1 MFIFASKG
9 GYVMNTNI
17 SIIKGIHPGI
27 ILDRELK
34 KRKLSKKQFAKS
46 IDEFPQTL
54 GAIAKGKRRINP
66 SLSLRIGEKLGIDE
80 SYFMI
85 LQTYYDIEQEKRKQQ
100 KGHHP
105 DLSKI
110 RPVVFWDTNIDEM
123 DWMKYKP
130 SIIKRVFE
138 RGNEQEK
145 QEIVRFYGNDYVSR
159 TLERSKALMRG

>member
-1 MFIFASKG
+1 
-9 GYVMNTNI
+9 MNTNI

-110 RPVVFWDTNIDEM
+110 RPVVFWDTNIDKM
-123 DWMKYKP
+123 DWVKYKP

-145 QEIVRFYGNDYVSR
+145 QEIVRFYGNDDVSR
-159 TLERSKALMRG
+159 TLEQSKALMRG

>member
-1 MFIFASKG
+1 
-9 GYVMNTNI
+9 MNTNI

-159 TLERSKALMRG
+159 TLEQSKALMRG

>member
-1 MFIFASKG
+1 
-9 GYVMNTNI
+9 MNTNI

-34 KRKLSKKQFAKS
+34 KRRLSKKQFAKL

-54 GAIAKGKRRINP
+54 GAITKGKRRINP
-66 SLSLRIGEKLGIDE
+66 SLSLRIGKKLDIDE

-85 LQTYYDIEQEKRKQQ
+85 LQTYYDIEQEKRKRR
-100 KGHHP
+100 KDIHP

-110 RPVVFWDTNIDEM
+110 RAVVFWDTDIDKI
-123 DWMKYKP
+123 DWIKYKS
-130 SIIKRVFE
+130 SIIKRIFQ

-145 QEIVRFYGNDYVSR
+145 QEITRFYGKEDVSAILKQ
-159 TLERSKALMRG
+159 TKDVLPS

>member
-1 MFIFASKG
+1 
-9 GYVMNTNI
+9 MNTNI

-123 DWMKYKP
+123 DWIKYKP

-159 TLERSKALMRG
+159 TLEQSKALMRG